1 MRRTHK
7 VEEQVRTLDG
17 KGAPVFPAKA
27 KSLSASPKHCAYN
40 LTKECF
46 LGLEVAVTDLSNA
59 GLEDLMAKLAL
70 QSGEGLWMAPFRGVR
85 ALGMLVPLDLIFLD
99 QDCRVIETIVSFSTF
114 RSSPSSESAASVLAL
129 PAHSISSSQ
138 TELGDE
144 LVLCVAE
151 EMEQRLE
158 RLSRSRGPSVTIES
172 AVLLREKPLW
182 SGGPGVLELESGISV
197 ESSAEQSIYELSLTQ
212 PGIKAIQVPGDWLHR
227 WWSPDPRKA
236 PAQPWSGTA
245 AYYWTGASV
254 QGSDDA
260 GLPGRYAVTEEHWY
274 PATLVLM
281 VVQRTGDREELAEHS
296 IEVQTR
302 GVRRGEENVSLQ
314 FVIADAKGARREV
327 GALLEEPYRNEFDQ
341 FLQRLRKSFCGSG
354 KV

>member
-1 MRRTHK
+1 MRRTQK
-7 VEEQVRTLDG
+7 VEVQARASVG
-17 KGAPVFPAKA
+17 QMASVFPANVD
-27 KSLSASPKHCAYN
+27 SLSASPRHCAYN

-46 LGLEVAVTDLSNA
+46 LGLEVTVTDLSCA

-114 RSSPSSESAASVLAL
+114 RSAPISESAASVLAL

-138 TELGDE
+138 TEVGDE
-144 LVLCVAE
+144 LVVCVVE

-158 RLSRSRGPSVTIES
+158 RLTRSRSPSVTIES

-182 SGGPGVLELESGISV
+182 SGGPGVLELDGAISGESG
-197 ESSAEQSIYELSLTQ
+197 AEQFTYEMSLTQ

-236 PAQPWSGTA
+236 PPAPWSGTA
-245 AYYWTGASV
+245 AYYWNGVSV
-254 QGSDDA
+254 QISADA
-260 GLPGRYAVTEEHWY
+260 GLPGLYTVTEEHWY

-302 GVRRGEENVSLQ
+302 GIRRGEENISLQ
-314 FVIADAKGARREV
+314 FVMADASGSRSEI
-327 GALLEEPYRNEFDQ
+327 GPLLEEPYRNEFDQ
-341 FLQRLRKSFCGSG
+341 FLQRLRKSCCGSG
-354 KV
+354 KA